1 MLSHVKI
8 LQSCEDGGLHVSQIL
23 MPMAIMANNSFG
35 MKLSLLPNCHR
46 LAWPIGI
53 HIVDT
58 KTEVRTRHTR
68 IRHGS
73 CCADSLHVVSHHR
86 TAQKAKKSRMP
97 MDHLRWSAILYYWVF
112 VDVSRRDG
120 WVDCSSAKE
129 DTPSAL
135 RSEKVCISSTSTCT
149 ALQVGPGVVSCQCQR
164 IYLDCP
170 PPHLLQQRGRKLR
183 FCQRLWR
190 ILLVFR
196 VPNIS
201 HNEFK
206 MTNGLIGAPWSL
218 HIFEVALRT

>member
-112 VDVSRRDG
+112 VDVSRRDKKG
-120 WVDCSSAKE
+120 WLSWLQFCKRGHTLSTAFRES
-129 DTPSAL
+129 L
-135 RSEKVCISSTSTCT
+135 YFLNLHSSTGRAWSSLLPVSKNLFGLPAPPLAT
-149 ALQVGPGVVSCQCQR
+149 AKGTQAKILPASVKNTSC
-164 IYLDCP
+164 
-170 PPHLLQQRGRKLR
+170 
-183 FCQRLWR
+183 
-190 ILLVFR
+190 
-196 VPNIS
+196 VPC
-201 HNEFK
+201 
-206 MTNGLIGAPWSL
+206 AQ
-218 HIFEVALRT
+218 HIP